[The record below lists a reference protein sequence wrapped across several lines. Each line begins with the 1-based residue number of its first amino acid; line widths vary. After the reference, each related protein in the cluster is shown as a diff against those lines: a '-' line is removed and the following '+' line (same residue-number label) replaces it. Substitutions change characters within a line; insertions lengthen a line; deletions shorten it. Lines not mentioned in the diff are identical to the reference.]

1 MAAALAGTRPL
12 YRQQLPPT
20 REELLQKMA
29 PRGRNIKTE
38 DSTNKNI
45 RSFVPADLCDAFP
58 EVASSPKIEE
68 LDISAV
74 SVSLDG
80 KHMNARK
87 QTSNVVSNTNADPGS
102 QQEAEGSTMS
112 VGEQLAAQEAK
123 RVKMQE
129 MFYAQHGSDFNE
141 RAKGM
146 MHQGSLNENEYG
158 TYRTTLNEGHEMKKD
173 PVTMQPVPTVIN
185 FSAPEEDKHRE
196 KFAARLEQ
204 FHRNHRV
211 KSAEL
216 SWRNILSGACL
227 FAAVFTVTLNWQSIL
242 VMFYQLYRQRV
253 I

>member
-1 MAAALAGTRPL
+1 MSLQPRRAFLCLPTALRFVQFPPSSAHSSSILFSFPPFYHQHQLRCGSSQVAVAAALAGTRPL

-45 RSFVPADLCDAFP
+45 RSFVPADLRDAFP

-102 QQEAEGSTMS
+102 QQEGEGSTMS
-112 VGEQLAAQEAK
+112 VGEQLAAHVLCTAWFGLQRA
-123 RVKMQE
+123 
-129 MFYAQHGSDFNE
+129 SE
-141 RAKGM
+141 RNDGP
-146 MHQGSLNENEYG
+146 G
-158 TYRTTLNEGHEMKKD
+158 
-173 PVTMQPVPTVIN
+173 
-185 FSAPEEDKHRE
+185 
-196 KFAARLEQ
+196 
-204 FHRNHRV
+204 
-211 KSAEL
+211 
-216 SWRNILSGACL
+216 
-227 FAAVFTVTLNWQSIL
+227 
-242 VMFYQLYRQRV
+242 
-253 I
+253 